1 MTLRTRFLALAT
13 ALVAVPALALDAQII
28 RVPSASSARRPVS
41 ASVQAGYFQTQSRY
55 DRTGE
60 FWALGDG
67 FQYRAAVDVG
77 IRSGSIGLTGTLA
90 TIPLVRSSNPSG
102 RGDIQFRQL
111 MATFRSPEGSGF
123 HQLFEVSAGLA
134 QWANYSGSDVLSP
147 SEREARNAFSLVI
160 GYGFGFPVTDRA
172 AFTLVQD
179 AATIIGSSE
188 GLPSG
193 ARRSVQQYTTRL
205 GLRYRFTGAR

>member
-1 MTLRTRFLALAT
+1 MTLRTRLLPLVA
-13 ALVAVPALALDAQII
+13 ALVAAPVLALDAQII
-28 RVPSASSARRPVS
+28 RVPSASAARRPVS
-41 ASVQAGYFQTQSRY
+41 ASVHAGYFQTASRY
-55 DRTGE
+55 DRTGD
-60 FWALGDG
+60 FWSLGDG

-90 TIPLVRSSNPSG
+90 TVPIVRASNPSG

-111 MATFRSPEGSGF
+111 LATFRSPEGDGF
-123 HQLFEVSAGLA
+123 HQLIEVSAGLA

-147 SEREARNAFSLVI
+147 DEQEARNAFALVI
-160 GYGFGFPVTDRA
+160 GYGFGFPLNERL

-179 AATIIGSSE
+179 AATIIGSAE

-193 ARRSVQQYTTRL
+193 ARRSQAQYTTRL
-205 GLRYRFTGAR
+205 GLRYRFAGRR